1 MKQHRWPNGAYAAL
15 VRRLRSLHRSAMR
28 SRSFTI
34 RAVHGDLSVPAC
46 PSLLH
51 SVATPRRPPW
61 LLSWAGCLHTF
72 GQLSLAFV
80 NLLPLGVRA
89 SPSLFYLRRA
99 TLPYLLSTSP
109 ASPRYAEVRR
119 LHGYPSQ
126 DPSDTTTT
134 TAARHP
140 SVYAPGHVHSSS
152 VLRDVARLLYGGLG
166 RLPTLV
172 CHSRPPAKDHFVAL
186 YAPRP
191 TALSFPEAAILG
203 VAET

>member
-1 MKQHRWPNGAYAAL
+1 M
-15 VRRLRSLHRSAMR
+15 
-28 SRSFTI
+28 
-34 RAVHGDLSVPAC
+34 
-46 PSLLH
+46 LH

-61 LLSWAGCLHTF
+61 LLPWAGCLHTL

-89 SPSLFYLRRA
+89 SPSLFYLRGA

-126 DPSDTTTT
+126 DPSDT
-134 TAARHP
+134 
-140 SVYAPGHVHSSS
+140 
-152 VLRDVARLLYGGLG
+152 
-166 RLPTLV
+166 RLP
-172 CHSRPPAKDHFVAL
+172 
-186 YAPRP
+186 PRP
-191 TALSFPEAAILG
+191 GILQYTPRDTSTSIQCCEVSPASCMGGWVGYPRWSVILALPPKIILLHCLHHAQQSFFSEAAILG